1 MRTILLLA
9 LGLSLGVAL
18 GACSKAGDGDKP
30 GAGTA
35 ASPRDAVI
43 DAWKAAKLGPS
54 AMAPASVAFGKD
66 CQAGTVG
73 TIEVLLCSFASPAEA
88 KAAEDPG
95 LTWVGAATGASRAHG
110 PVLVVLADRKKAD
123 PSGRTIN
130 QLMKLAPN

>member
-1 MRTILLLA
+1 MRTLVFRLA
-9 LGLSLGVAL
+9 LGLAL
-18 GACSKAGDGDKP
+18 GACGKSGDGDKP
-30 GAGTA
+30 GAGTG

-54 AMAPASVAFGKD
+54 AMAPATVTFAKD

-73 TIEVLLCSFASPAEA
+73 TIEVLLCSFGSPADA
-88 KAAEDPG
+88 RAAEDPG
-95 LTWVGAATGASRAHG
+95 LAWVGAATGASRAHG
-110 PVLVVLADRKKAD
+110 SVLVVLADRKKAD